1 MILPPIG
8 SMLIGFMIGGRDPG
22 VHNVTGLGTAQRNIS
37 AAIVVAAQNF
47 PVGDTLS
54 FILVA
59 SILLLLVLLPAAK
72 RMGARAQATVS
83 ASDKADLKA

>member
-1 MILPPIG
+1 
-8 SMLIGFMIGGRDPG
+8 
-22 VHNVTGLGTAQRNIS
+22 LGTAQRNIS

-47 PVGDTLS
+47 TEGDTLS

-59 SILLLLVLLPAAK
+59 SILLLLVLLPVAK
-72 RMGARAQATVS
+72 RMGARAQATTVS